1 MAYVDSGNTFPT
13 VSGDTMTDISF
24 APTSLA
30 LSVGTNSTFFA
41 NLTMKETIVSA
52 SWFASPTGVTQLNIT
67 KKNESEYGATFE
79 IDTSRAQDS
88 ERGDILVTVEGQY
101 EKTNGGYA
109 RFERSGLLPY
119 VLRVAID
126 PDIPPIDSGSTGESG
141 TTVPMENNIQFDPV
155 TLSFSAGTSG
165 WVNTVMTSNKNIS
178 SATWTAEDLN
188 NNGITISVN
197 QLDNYRTTTTLG
209 AGNLTGATSG
219 TVRFNVTGKYLENA
233 AKNFSDSFLYS
244 YNILKKV
251 VVDSDPV
258 MSLSKSSVSLPANTS
273 TAITATVSMDEQIIT
288 TDWTASY
295 TGSQLIHT
303 LEDNTSTSVKIKLD
317 SSNLTADESGTI
329 TVTANVLYLS
339 GDGTQK
345 RKTVSKKI
353 TYTAKAPEP
362 DPTPD
367 PDPTP
372 ETGVKGDLSASTT
385 KVVITKSPKVVT
397 INSSENVVEWT
408 YTENQLLTIT
418 KTETGYTYANFE
430 IAPKTYGKDD
440 ATIAVFRAYYDTGK
454 TLYTEIVVNVEMQS
468 NKIIPVWQNNLIEL
482 DSSLGNRVEYTL
494 VDIDTN
500 EVIYS
505 GKVNKLPNGDTIG
518 IDVTKIVGNY
528 LKNPF
533 PYITLN
539 TTNVFSINDYSKT
552 VDIKVGGNIVETVTV
567 YNSWGYKDLPY
578 SNIISDPI
586 RKVADRRQFF
596 VCSVYNPTAIFK
608 NVEYRLTNGTDSL
621 YKYGISATHKKQT
634 ILIDGTLRNYPQYNK
649 LKVGNLTYDII
660 ESCAEWCLYYS
671 NAYGGW
677 DSLLINGNSKKTD
690 NISSQYYVQS
700 YNNNTYQFEKTK
712 YLNVITPKYVLYTDY
727 FNDDEQSRFHHL
739 LESTE
744 VYLHNL
750 NTNEILPVN
759 ITNTSCDYTTFTNNG
774 KKKWYNTINV
784 EVAQER
790 IRK

>member
-1 MAYVDSGNTFPT
+1 MAYVDSGNTFPI
-13 VSGDTMTDISF
+13 VSGDSMNGISF
-24 APTSLA
+24 APTSLS
-30 LSVGTNSTFFA
+30 LQENSSGVVFCNITMRESINYTNWNA
-41 NLTMKETIVSA
+41 A
-52 SWFASPTGVTQLNIT
+52 PTGVTQLDWEFINQ
-67 KKNESEYGATFE
+67 NEYGATLKV
-79 IDTSRAQDS
+79 DTSKVKTS
-88 ERGDILVTVEGQY
+88 EFGVFNVTADGTFQKVD
-101 EKTNGGYA
+101 GGSQ
-109 RFERSGLLPY
+109 RFEYNGLLPY
-119 VLRVAID
+119 SVLVRTV
-126 PDIPPIDSGSTGESG
+126 DSGDTGDSG
-141 TTVPMENNIQFDPV
+141 TTIVPMENNIQFDPV
-155 TLSFSAGTSG
+155 VLSFSAGTSG
-165 WVNTVMTSNKNIS
+165 WVNTVMTSNKVIK
-178 SATWTAEDLN
+178 SANWTAKDLSN
-188 NNGITISVN
+188 TGINVGVTKI
-197 QLDNYRTTTTLG
+197 DNYRTTTTLG

-219 TVRFNVTGKYLENA
+219 TLQFNVSGTYEDLNGTN
-233 AKNFSDSFLYS
+233 NFTDSWNYT
-244 YNILKKV
+244 YNVLKKV

-258 MSLSKSSVSLPANTS
+258 MGFTKTSVTLPAKTS
-273 TAITATVSMDEQIIT
+273 TAITVTVEMEEQIIT
-288 TDWTASY
+288 TDWSASY

-303 LEDNTSTSVKIKLD
+303 LEDNTGTSVKVKLD
-317 SSNLTADESGTI
+317 SSSLTKDESGTI

-345 RKTVSKKI
+345 RKTVSGKI
-353 TYTAKAPEP
+353 TYTAKAPTIDPEP
-362 DPTPD
+362 E
-367 PDPTP
+367 P
-372 ETGVKGDLSASTT
+372 ETGVKGYLTATPT
-385 KVVITKSPKVVT
+385 KIIITKSPKVVT
-397 INSSENVVEWT
+397 IISTTNVVEWS

-418 KTETGYTYANFE
+418 KPETGYTYANFE

-440 ATIAVFRAYYDTGK
+440 ATIAVFRAYYNKEK
-454 TLYTEIVVNVEMQS
+454 TLYTDIVVNVEMQS

-494 VDIDTN
+494 IDVDTN

-518 IDVTKIVGNY
+518 IDITKIVGNY
-528 LKNPF
+528 LSNPF
-533 PYITLN
+533 PQVAIN
-539 TTNVFSINDYSKT
+539 SSNVFSIKDYSKT

-578 SNIISDPI
+578 TNIISDPI
-586 RKVADRRQFF
+586 RKEVDRRQIF

-608 NVEYRLTNGTDSL
+608 NVEYRLTNDTDSL

-634 ILIDGTLRNYPQYNK
+634 ILTDGSLRNYPQYNT
-649 LKVGNLTYDII
+649 LKVGSLSYKII

-690 NISSQYYVQS
+690 NINSQYYMQS
-700 YNNNTYQFEKTK
+700 YDSRTYQFEKTK
-712 YLNVITPKYVLYTDY
+712 YLNVITSNFVLYTDY